1 MEELWRYSDSNSSNN
16 SSSSDNEGSVDL
28 ENEISS
34 PATTSTTPT
43 CMDKRPLPDKSSA
56 DPKKRRR
63 WRTASSISTS
73 SSLSSSLA
81 VSQKTILATTSK
93 VSSSATTATTTP
105 GRWAVHCALVL
116 PRRILALEVPPPA
129 LVTELARSTLQSQWK
144 DASVVVVVAT
154 TTTANDSSVLSS
166 ESQLHVSLTR
176 GGVAVQQANIEPFV
190 TMLTRQVQAARV
202 APIVWPR
209 CDEARCCCCNSCGGG
224 GGDSGNNDSPWD
236 LLPAEPCNAR
246 EPNVST
252 TKLYYYLVY
261 KIVSPRR
268 LVATLTRLVQCCNAA
283 LQAYHQVPYFDPPIF
298 HVSVARLE
306 LLVLAPPPPPPA
318 KDQDDDSKHPVRHG
332 LSFETL
338 AAWKR
343 DFQQA
348 LRRQRFESMTTKVPS
363 VNGDHST
370 TRKDSTVRNSKDLS
384 LGAVVNLHAATNPD
398 ESGGSSD
405 DDDDDTDEEKD
416 FIVLSE
422 IHCTFGTSKHYTI
435 PFASS

>member
-1 MEELWRYSDSNSSNN
+1 
-16 SSSSDNEGSVDL
+16 
-28 ENEISS
+28 
-34 PATTSTTPT
+34 
-43 CMDKRPLPDKSSA
+43 
-56 DPKKRRR
+56 
-63 WRTASSISTS
+63 
-73 SSLSSSLA
+73 
-81 VSQKTILATTSK
+81 
-93 VSSSATTATTTP
+93 
-105 GRWAVHCALVL
+105 
-116 PRRILALEVPPPA
+116 
-129 LVTELARSTLQSQWK
+129 
-144 DASVVVVVAT
+144 VVVVVAT

-306 LLVLAPPPPPPA
+306 LLVLAPPSPPPA

-338 AAWKR
+338 AAWQR

-370 TRKDSTVRNSKDLS
+370 TRKDSTVRDSKDLS

-405 DDDDDTDEEKD
+405 DDDDDDADEEKD
-416 FIVLSE
+416 VIVLSE